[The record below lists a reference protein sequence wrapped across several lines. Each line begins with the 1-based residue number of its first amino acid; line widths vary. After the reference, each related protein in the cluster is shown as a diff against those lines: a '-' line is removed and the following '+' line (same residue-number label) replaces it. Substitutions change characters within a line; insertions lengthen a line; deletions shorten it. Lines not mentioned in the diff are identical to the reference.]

1 MKVKSLFIC
10 QACGY
15 SAPKWMGRCP
25 DCNGW
30 NTLAEETV
38 TASPHTRIS
47 DSEIIPLMLDEIEY
61 EKGERFLTGIG
72 EFDRVLGGGVVP
84 GSVVL
89 IGGDPGIGKSTLLLQ
104 VAERITSS
112 SRNVL
117 YISGEESPS
126 QIKMRSGRLNVSAKP
141 IYILSETSI
150 DDILEHLQKTMYGA
164 LIVDSIQTM
173 FTSGI
178 SSAPGSVSQVRE
190 TASILMKYAKKN
202 SIPVFIVGHVT
213 KDGTIAGPRVL
224 EHIVDTVLYFEG
236 DRGHPYRILRSVKNR
251 FGSTHEIGVF
261 EMREGG
267 LEEVV
272 NPSSLF
278 LSERTAGS
286 AGSVVVTSL
295 EGSRPILTEIQ
306 ALVSSSPFGIPK
318 RGAIGV
324 DYNRLLL
331 LVGVLDKRVG
341 IHIQG
346 QDIFVNVVGGLELS
360 EPAID
365 LSIIAAL
372 TSSFREI
379 PIDSSTVV
387 FGEVGLAGEVRGVT
401 SAEVRVKEAAKLGF
415 KRCIIPERNANQI
428 SVNTVEVIG
437 VSTVKNAIDIM
448 FH

>member
-1 MKVKSLFIC
+1 MKLKSLFIC
-10 QACGY
+10 QTCGY
-15 SAPKWMGRCP
+15 SSPKWLGRCP
-25 DCNGW
+25 DCSGW
-30 NTLAEETV
+30 NTIAEETV
-38 TASPHTRIS
+38 NASPVLRNR
-47 DSEIIPLMLDEIEY
+47 DSEIIPFILDEIEY
-61 EKGERFLTGIG
+61 EKGERLLTGIG
-72 EFDRVLGGGVVP
+72 EFDRVLGGGIVP

-104 VAERITSS
+104 VAEKIAGAPRS
-112 SRNVL
+112 VL

-126 QIKMRSGRLNVSAKP
+126 QIKLRSERLHVSSKGL
-141 IYILSETSI
+141 YIVSETSV
-150 DDILEHLQKTMYGA
+150 DEILIHLQKSAYDA
-164 LIVDSIQTM
+164 LIVDSVQTM
-173 FTSGI
+173 FTAGI

-190 TASILMKYAKKN
+190 TASILMNYAKKN
-202 SIPVFIVGHVT
+202 GIPVFIVGHVT

-286 AGSVVVTSL
+286 AGSVVVSSI

-306 ALVSSSPFGIPK
+306 ALVSASPFGIPK

-346 QDIFVNVVGGLELS
+346 QDIFVNVVGGLELN

-379 PIDSSTVV
+379 PIDPATVV
-387 FGEVGLAGEVRGVT
+387 FGEVGLGGEVRGVT
-401 SAEVRVKEAAKLGF
+401 SADIRVKEASKLGF
-415 KRCIIPERNANQI
+415 KRCIIPERNASQM
-428 SVNTVEVIG
+428 SVNSVEVIG
-437 VSTVKNAIDIM
+437 VSTVKAAIDSM
-448 FH
+448 FS

>member
-1 MKVKSLFIC
+1 MKLKSLFIC
-10 QACGY
+10 QTCGY
-15 SAPKWMGRCP
+15 SSPKWLGRCP

-30 NTLAEETV
+30 NTIAEETV
-38 TASPHTRIS
+38 NVSPVARS
-47 DSEIIPLMLDEIEY
+47 RDSEVVPFVLNEIEY
-61 EKGERFLTGIG
+61 EQGERLLTGIG
-72 EFDRVLGGGVVP
+72 EFDRVLGGGIVP

-104 VAERITSS
+104 VAERIAGD
-112 SRNVL
+112 SRSVL
-117 YISGEESPS
+117 YISGEESPA
-126 QIKMRSGRLNVSAKP
+126 QIKLRSERLSVSSAG
-141 IYILSETSI
+141 IYVVPETSV
-150 DDILEHLQKTMYGA
+150 DEILIHLQKSAYNA
-164 LIVDSIQTM
+164 IIADSIQTM
-173 FTSGI
+173 FTTGI

-190 TASILMKYAKKN
+190 TASILMNYAKKKG
-202 SIPVFIVGHVT
+202 IPVFIVGHVT
-213 KDGTIAGPRVL
+213 KDGSIAGPRVL

-286 AGSVVVTSL
+286 AGSVVVSSI

-306 ALVSSSPFGIPK
+306 ALVSASPFGIPK

-346 QDIFVNVVGGLELS
+346 QDVFVNVVGGLELT

-365 LSIIAAL
+365 LGIIAAL
-372 TSSFREI
+372 TSSFRDT
-379 PIDSSTVV
+379 PIDPSTVV
-387 FGEVGLAGEVRGVT
+387 FGEVGLGAEVRGVT
-401 SAEVRVKEAAKLGF
+401 SAEVRVKEASKLGF
-415 KRCIIPERNANQI
+415 KRCIIPERNASML
-428 SVNTVEVIG
+428 SVSSVEVIG
-437 VSTVKNAIDIM
+437 VSSVKKAIDIM
-448 FH
+448 FS

>member
-1 MKVKSLFIC
+1 MKLKSLFIC
-10 QACGY
+10 QTCGY
-15 SAPKWMGRCP
+15 SSPKWMGRCP

-30 NTLAEETV
+30 NTIAEEIV
-38 TASPHTRIS
+38 NASPLSRS
-47 DSEIIPLMLDEIEY
+47 RDSEITPFVLDEIEY
-61 EKGERFLTGIG
+61 EKGDRLLTGIG
-72 EFDRVLGGGVVP
+72 EFDRVLGGGIVP

-104 VAERITSS
+104 VAEKITGVTRS
-112 SRNVL
+112 VL

-126 QIKMRSGRLNVSAKP
+126 QIKLRSERLNVSSKGL
-141 IYILSETSI
+141 YIVSETSV
-150 DDILEHLQKTMYGA
+150 DEILIHLQKSAYNA

-173 FTSGI
+173 FTAGI

-190 TASILMKYAKKN
+190 TASILMSYAKKN
-202 SIPVFIVGHVT
+202 GIPVFIVGHVT

-267 LEEVV
+267 LEEVA

-286 AGSVVVTSL
+286 AGSVVVASI

-306 ALVSSSPFGIPK
+306 ALVSASPFGIPK

-346 QDIFVNVVGGLELS
+346 QDIFVNVVGGLELN

-379 PIDSSTVV
+379 PIDPETVV
-387 FGEVGLAGEVRGVT
+387 FGEVGLGGEVRGVT
-401 SAEVRVKEAAKLGF
+401 SADVRVKEASKLGF
-415 KRCIIPERNANQI
+415 KRCIIPERNASQL
-428 SVNTVEVIG
+428 SVNAVEVIG
-437 VSTVKNAIDIM
+437 VSTVKSAIDTM
-448 FH
+448 FS

>member
-1 MKVKSLFIC
+1 MKIKSLFIC
-10 QACGY
+10 QTCGY
-15 SAPKWMGRCP
+15 SSPKWLGRCP

-30 NTLAEETV
+30 NTIAEETV
-38 TASPHTRIS
+38 NASPVSGRR
-47 DSEIIPLMLDEIEY
+47 DSEIVPLILGEIEY
-61 EKGERFLTGIG
+61 EKGVRVMTGLG
-72 EFDRVLGGGVVP
+72 EFDRVLGGGIVP

-104 VAERITSS
+104 VAERVAGVSGS
-112 SRNVL
+112 VL

-126 QIKMRSGRLNVSAKP
+126 QIKLRSERLDVSSDGL
-141 IYILSETSI
+141 YIVSETSV
-150 DDILEHLQKTMYGA
+150 DDILVHLGKSAYNA
-164 LIVDSIQTM
+164 IIVDSIQTM
-173 FTSGI
+173 FTAGI

-190 TASILMKYAKKN
+190 TASILMNYAKKHN
-202 SIPVFIVGHVT
+202 VPVFLVGHVT

-236 DRGHPYRILRSVKNR
+236 DRGHPYRILRAVKNR

-267 LEEVV
+267 LGEVS

-286 AGSVVVTSL
+286 AGSVVVSSI

-306 ALVSSSPFGIPK
+306 ALVSASPFGIPK

-346 QDIFVNVVGGLELS
+346 QDIFVNVVGGLELD

-365 LSIIAAL
+365 LGIIAAL

-379 PIDSSTVV
+379 PVDPETVV
-387 FGEVGLAGEVRGVT
+387 FGEVGLGGEVRGVT
-401 SAEVRVKEAAKLGF
+401 SADVRVREAAKLGF
-415 KRCIIPERNANQI
+415 KRCIIPERNASQMSLNI
-428 SVNTVEVIG
+428 VEVIG
-437 VSTVKNAIDIM
+437 VSTVKSAIDAM
-448 FH
+448 FS

>member
-1 MKVKSLFIC
+1 
-10 QACGY
+10 
-15 SAPKWMGRCP
+15 MGRCP

-30 NTLAEETV
+30 NTIAEETV
-38 TASPHTRIS
+38 NALPLTRS
-47 DSEIIPLMLDEIEY
+47 RDSEIIPVVLDEIEY
-61 EKGERFLTGIG
+61 EKGDRLLTGIG
-72 EFDRVLGGGVVP
+72 EFDRVLGGGIVP

-104 VAERITSS
+104 VAKKVADVTRS
-112 SRNVL
+112 VL

-126 QIKMRSGRLNVSAKP
+126 QIKLRSERLNVSSKGL
-141 IYILSETSI
+141 YIVSETSL
-150 DDILEHLQKTMYGA
+150 DEILIHLQKSAYNA

-173 FTSGI
+173 FTAGI

-190 TASILMKYAKKN
+190 TASILMSYAKKN
-202 SIPVFIVGHVT
+202 GIPVFIVGHVT

-267 LEEVV
+267 LEEVA

-286 AGSVVVTSL
+286 AGSVVVASI

-306 ALVSSSPFGIPK
+306 ALVSASPFGIPK

-346 QDIFVNVVGGLELS
+346 QDIFVNVVGGLDLN

-379 PIDSSTVV
+379 SIDPETVV
-387 FGEVGLAGEVRGVT
+387 FGEVGLGGEVRGVT
-401 SAEVRVKEAAKLGF
+401 SADVRVKEAAKLGF
-415 KRCIIPERNANQI
+415 KRCIIPERNASQLSI
-428 SVNTVEVIG
+428 NTVEVIG
-437 VSTVKNAIDIM
+437 VSTVKSAIDTM
-448 FH
+448 FS

>member
-1 MKVKSLFIC
+1 MKIKSLFIC
-10 QACGY
+10 QTCGY
-15 SAPKWMGRCP
+15 SSPKWLGRCP

-30 NTLAEETV
+30 NTIAEETV
-38 TASPHTRIS
+38 NASPVAGRR
-47 DSEIIPLMLDEIEY
+47 DSEIVPLILGEIEY
-61 EKGERFLTGIG
+61 EKGVRLMTGLG
-72 EFDRVLGGGVVP
+72 EFDRVLGGGIVP

-104 VAERITSS
+104 VAERVAGVSGS
-112 SRNVL
+112 VL

-126 QIKMRSGRLNVSAKP
+126 QIKLRSERLDVSSDGL
-141 IYILSETSI
+141 YIVSETSV
-150 DDILEHLQKTMYGA
+150 DDILVHLGKSAYNA
-164 LIVDSIQTM
+164 IIVDSIQTM
-173 FTSGI
+173 FTAGI

-190 TASILMKYAKKN
+190 TASILMNYAKKHN
-202 SIPVFIVGHVT
+202 VPVFLVGHVT

-236 DRGHPYRILRSVKNR
+236 DRGHPYRILRAVKNR

-267 LEEVV
+267 LGEVS

-286 AGSVVVTSL
+286 AGSVVISSI

-306 ALVSSSPFGIPK
+306 ALVSASPFGIPK

-346 QDIFVNVVGGLELS
+346 QDIFVNVVGGLELD

-365 LSIIAAL
+365 LGVIAAL

-379 PIDSSTVV
+379 PVDPATVV
-387 FGEVGLAGEVRGVT
+387 FGEVGLGGEVRGVT
-401 SAEVRVKEAAKLGF
+401 SADVRVREAAKLGF
-415 KRCIIPERNANQI
+415 KRCIIPERNASQMSLNM
-428 SVNTVEVIG
+428 VEVIG
-437 VSTVKNAIDIM
+437 VSTVKSAIDAM
-448 FH
+448 FS